1 MTTNIINNNYISKS
15 WLYIIDDNSP
25 SVIDITNKS
34 YVTFIMMD
42 TTKPFTFN
50 LEEGTN
56 LDFYWFFNKESSNKI
71 LFNQLQPNSK
81 LDVKIMYLTTKND
94 LSSNIKS
101 YISTINAKSRVEI
114 VNIVKNNKLNIDSAI
129 EIEEKS
135 KQIES
140 YLNQTNIFIW
150 EKWSVRWLPKL
161 FVKTDDI
168 KAWHSCKI
176 HRINEDN
183 LFYLNSRWISKEE
196 SINILI
202 ESNFN
207 NLFKCL
213 NMLDKNVLQKL
224 ELIFLENI

>member
-1 MTTNIINNNYISKS
+1 MTTNIVKNNYISKS
-15 WLYIIDDNSP
+15 WLYIIDDSSP

-34 YVTFIMMD
+34 YVTFIMIN

-50 LEEGTN
+50 LEEGTT
-56 LDFYWFFNKESSNKI
+56 LDFYGFFNENSSNKI

-81 LDVKIMYLTTKND
+81 LEVKTMYLTTKND

-101 YISTINAKSRVEI
+101 YISTTNAKSNVEI
-114 VNIVKNNKLNIDSAI
+114 VNIIKNNKLNIDSSI
-129 EIEEKS
+129 EIEENS

-150 EKWSVRWLPKL
+150 ENWIVRWLPKL

-176 HRINEDN
+176 HRINEN
-183 LFYLNSRWISKEE
+183 ELFYLNSRWIDKNLW
-196 SINILI
+196 INILI

-213 NMLDKNVLQKL
+213 NMLDKNVLQNL
-224 ELIFLENI
+224 EEIFFENI

>member
-15 WLYIIDDNSP
+15 GLYIVDDNSP

-34 YVTFIMMD
+34 YVTFIMIN

-50 LEEGTN
+50 LEEGTI
-56 LDFYWFFNKESSNKI
+56 LDFYGFFNENCSNKI

-81 LDVKIMYLTTKND
+81 LEVKTMYLTTKND

-101 YISTINAKSRVEI
+101 YISTTNAKSNLEI
-114 VNIVKNNKLNIDSAI
+114 VNIIKNNKLNIDSAI
-129 EIEEKS
+129 EIEENS
-135 KQIES
+135 KKIES
-140 YLNQTNIFIW
+140 YLNQTNIFIGD
-150 EKWSVRWLPKL
+150 KGSVRGLPKL

-168 KAWHSCKI
+168 KAGHSCKI

-183 LFYLNSRWISKEE
+183 LYYLNSRGLNKNDAV
-196 SINILI
+196 NILI

-213 NMLDKNVLQKL
+213 NMLDKNVLKKL
-224 ELIFLENI
+224 EEIFFENI

>member
-1 MTTNIINNNYISKS
+1 MTTNITNNNYISKS

-42 TTKPFTFN
+42 TKKPFTFN

-56 LDFYWFFNKESSNKI
+56 LDFYWFFNKNSSNKI

-81 LDVKIMYLTTKND
+81 LDVKTMYLTTRND

-114 VNIVKNNKLNIDSAI
+114 VNIVKNNKLNIDSSI

-150 EKWSVRWLPKL
+150 ENWSVRWLPKL

-176 HRINEDN
+176 HRINEEN
-183 LFYLNSRWISKEE
+183 LFYLNSRWISKNDAV
-196 SINILI
+196 NILI

-213 NMLDKNVLQKL
+213 NMLDKNILQKL
-224 ELIFLENI
+224 EDIFFENV

>member
-1 MTTNIINNNYISKS
+1 MTTNITNNNYISKS

-42 TTKPFTFN
+42 TKKPFTFN

-56 LDFYWFFNKESSNKI
+56 LDFYWFFNKNSSNKI

-81 LDVKIMYLTTKND
+81 LDVKTMYLTTRND

-114 VNIVKNNKLNIDSAI
+114 VNIVKNNKLNIDSSI

-150 EKWSVRWLPKL
+150 ENWSVRWLPKL

-176 HRINEDN
+176 HRINEEN
-183 LFYLNSRWISKEE
+183 LFYLNSRWIIKNDAV
-196 SINILI
+196 NILI

-213 NMLDKNVLQKL
+213 NMLDKNILQKL
-224 ELIFLENI
+224 EDIFFENI

>member
-1 MTTNIINNNYISKS
+1 MTTNITNNNYISKS

-42 TTKPFTFN
+42 TKKPFTFN

-56 LDFYWFFNKESSNKI
+56 LDFYWFFNKNSSNKI

-81 LDVKIMYLTTKND
+81 LDVKTMYLTTRND

-114 VNIVKNNKLNIDSAI
+114 VNIVKNNKLNIDSSI

-150 EKWSVRWLPKL
+150 ENWSVRWLPKL

-176 HRINEDN
+176 HRINEEN
-183 LFYLNSRWISKEE
+183 LFYLNSRWISKNDAV
-196 SINILI
+196 NILI

-213 NMLDKNVLQKL
+213 NMLDKNILQKL
-224 ELIFLENI
+224 EDIFFQNI

>member
-1 MTTNIINNNYISKS
+1 MTTNITNNNYISKS

-42 TTKPFTFN
+42 TKKPFTFN

-56 LDFYWFFNKESSNKI
+56 LDFYWFFNKNSSNKI

-81 LDVKIMYLTTKND
+81 LDVKTMYLTTRND

-114 VNIVKNNKLNIDSAI
+114 VNIVKNNKLNIDSSI

-150 EKWSVRWLPKL
+150 ENWSVRWLPKL

-176 HRINEDN
+176 HRINEEN
-183 LFYLNSRWISKEE
+183 LFYLNSRWISKNDAV
-196 SINILI
+196 NILI

-213 NMLDKNVLQKL
+213 NMLDKNILQKL
-224 ELIFLENI
+224 EDIFFENI

>member
-1 MTTNIINNNYISKS
+1 MTTNITNNNYISKS

-56 LDFYWFFNKESSNKI
+56 LDFYWFFNKNSSNKI

-81 LDVKIMYLTTKND
+81 LDVKTMYLTTRND

-114 VNIVKNNKLNIDSAI
+114 VNIVKNNKLNIDSSI

-150 EKWSVRWLPKL
+150 ENWSVRWLPKL

-176 HRINEDN
+176 HRINEEN
-183 LFYLNSRWISKEE
+183 LFYLNSRWISKNDAV
-196 SINILI
+196 NILI

-213 NMLDKNVLQKL
+213 NMLDKNILQKL
-224 ELIFLENI
+224 EDIFFENI

>member
-1 MTTNIINNNYISKS
+1 MTTNITNNNYISKS
-15 WLYIIDDNSP
+15 WLYIIDGNSP

-42 TTKPFTFN
+42 TKKPFTFN

-56 LDFYWFFNKESSNKI
+56 LDFYWFFNKNSSNKI

-81 LDVKIMYLTTKND
+81 LDVKTMYLTTRND

-114 VNIVKNNKLNIDSAI
+114 VNIVKNNKLNIDSSI

-150 EKWSVRWLPKL
+150 ENWSVRWLPKL

-176 HRINEDN
+176 HRINEEN
-183 LFYLNSRWISKEE
+183 LFYLNSRWISKNDAV
-196 SINILI
+196 NILI

-213 NMLDKNVLQKL
+213 NMLDKNILQKL
-224 ELIFLENI
+224 EDIFFENI

>member
-42 TTKPFTFN
+42 TKKPFTFN

-56 LDFYWFFNKESSNKI
+56 LDFYWFFNKNSSNKI

-81 LDVKIMYLTTKND
+81 LDVKTMYLTTKND

-114 VNIVKNNKLNIDSAI
+114 VNIVKNNKLNIDSSI

-150 EKWSVRWLPKL
+150 ENWSVRWLPKL

-176 HRINEDN
+176 HRINEEN
-183 LFYLNSRWISKEE
+183 LFYLNSRWISKNDAV
-196 SINILI
+196 NILI

-213 NMLDKNVLQKL
+213 NMLDKNILQKL
-224 ELIFLENI
+224 EDIFFENI